1 MIPEEAN
8 AEFVCAM
15 EQVLQVYQRPY
26 DPSNPVVCM
35 DESPCQLIGETR
47 KPFRDAHG
55 VEHADYEY
63 VRNGVASVFVAFEPL
78 AGRRLIRVRDTHKGE
93 DFVAFMREVARMH
106 PQAAKVTVILDN
118 LSTHK
123 KSAFY
128 NFLPPQDAKALA
140 DRFEFVYTPK
150 HGSWLNMAEIE
161 LRILKKQC
169 LSKRMP
175 DKETMQEQVEA
186 WVADKN
192 NKAEKADWQFTIDK
206 ARTKLKRLYPK
217 VGS

>member
-15 EQVLQVYQRPY
+15 EQVLEVYQRPY

-47 KPFRDAHG
+47 KPFRDTHG

-78 AGRRLIRVRDTHKGE
+78 AGRRMIHLRDTHKGE
-93 DFVAFMREVARMH
+93 DFTAFMREVARMH
-106 PQAAKVTVILDN
+106 PQVAKVTVVLDN

-123 KSAFY
+123 KSIFY
-128 NFLPPQDAKALA
+128 NYLPPQEAKALA

-169 LSKRMP
+169 LSRRMP
-175 DKETMQEQVEA
+175 DKETMQEQIKA
-186 WVADKN
+186 WAADRN
-192 NKAEKADWQFTIDK
+192 NKAEKADWQFSIDQ
-206 ARTKLKRLYPK
+206 ARIKLKRLYPK

>member
-1 MIPEEAN
+1 MRDGAGAGGVPAPLRP
-8 AEFVCAM
+8 
-15 EQVLQVYQRPY
+15 LQPGGLHGRV
-26 DPSNPVVCM
+26 
-35 DESPCQLIGETR
+35 PCQLIGETR

-55 VEHADYEY
+55 VEHVDYEY

-106 PQAAKVTVILDN
+106 PQAAKVTVVLDN
-118 LSTHK
+118 LSPHK
-123 KSAFY
+123 KPAFY
-128 NFLPPQDAKALA
+128 NFLPSQEAKALA
-140 DRFEFVYTPK
+140 DRFEFV

-169 LSKRMP
+169 LPRRMP

-186 WVADKN
+186 WAADKN
-192 NKAEKADWQFTIDK
+192 DKADSQFTIDK
-206 ARTKLKRLYPK
+206 AKTKLKRLYPK

>member
-8 AEFVCAM
+8 AEFVYAM

-93 DFVAFMREVARMH
+93 DFVAFMGEVARMH
-106 PQAAKVTVILDN
+106 PQADKVTVWTTCPPTRSRP
-118 LSTHK
+118 STT
-123 KSAFY
+123 SCPRRTPR
-128 NFLPPQDAKALA
+128 LWPTGSSSCTPPSTAA
-140 DRFEFVYTPK
+140 
-150 HGSWLNMAEIE
+150 GSTWP
-161 LRILKKQC
+161 R
-169 LSKRMP
+169 
-175 DKETMQEQVEA
+175 
-186 WVADKN
+186 
-192 NKAEKADWQFTIDK
+192 
-206 ARTKLKRLYPK
+206 
-217 VGS
+217 

>member
-8 AEFVCAM
+8 AEFVYAM
-15 EQVLQVYQRPY
+15 EQVLEVYQRPY
-26 DPSNPVVCM
+26 DPSNPVICM

-93 DFVAFMREVARMH
+93 DFVAFMREVGQMH
-106 PQAAKVTVILDN
+106 PQAAKVTIILDN

-123 KSAFY
+123 KAGFY
-128 NFLPPQDAKALA
+128 NCLPPQEAKALA

-169 LSKRMP
+169 LSRRMP
-175 DKETMQEQVEA
+175 DKEMMEEQVEA

-192 NKAEKADWQFTIDK
+192 NKAEKADWQFTIDQ